1 LNHIFGIHKQQV
13 NKLFMGNW
21 LKIVFVIYAI
31 GMIIPQF
38 GIAQTNDQTPKVTP
52 PAEIPSDSELL
63 KDITADELQDVI
75 ASYQGEKALLINI
88 WATWCAPCVEEF
100 PEIVKLQRNYPKELK
115 VIFISADFPKQREK
129 ALQFLKDQ
137 NVWWTT
143 YFKTGKD
150 QQFIESLSS
159 KWTGALPF
167 TKVIAINGDV
177 VASWEQSATYE
188 KFEHHVK
195 TAINR

>member
-1 LNHIFGIHKQQV
+1 MKEQLRIIGF
-13 NKLFMGNW
+13 LC
-21 LKIVFVIYAI
+21 AI
-31 GMIIPQF
+31 AVLIPQF
-38 GIAQTNDQTPKVTP
+38 SLAQTNEISPKVTP
-52 PAEIPSDSELL
+52 PAEIPSDAELL
-63 KDITADELQDVI
+63 KDITATELQDVI
-75 ASYQGEKALLINI
+75 ASYQGEKAVLINI

-100 PEIVKLQRNYPKELK
+100 PELVKLQRNYPDELK
-115 VIFISADFPKQREK
+115 VVFISADFPKQRDK

-137 NVWWTT
+137 NVGWTT

-167 TKVIAINGDV
+167 TKIIATNGDV